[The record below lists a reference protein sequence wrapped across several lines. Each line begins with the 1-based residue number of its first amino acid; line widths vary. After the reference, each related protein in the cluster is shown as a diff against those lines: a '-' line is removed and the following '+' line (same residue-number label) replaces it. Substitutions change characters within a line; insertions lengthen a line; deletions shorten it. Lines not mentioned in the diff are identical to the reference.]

1 MSKLQKSIYNF
12 ITGKSRLRK
21 LVMSLAVVVVFVTT
35 YLLILPALTL
45 EKEEAAQQGGIDVPA
60 VTEVSETEEAV
71 SEEAAEAE
79 ETAEPE
85 TDGGTVE
92 ESEAAEP
99 EPASDTEQESDAS
112 EDGSAAADRGASME
126 KEVLTSDGRNYKVT
140 VEYSDDADIPENADL
155 SVTEIKE
162 KKGSVDGA
170 TEYEE
175 YIAKTQEALG
185 LESGAFEY
193 IRIFD
198 IKIVD
203 ENGEKVTIS
212 APVDVK
218 LELADK
224 DSSKKAEA
232 STQVVHF
239 ADGAENGEVVEKV
252 EVDGEA
258 VSFEAEGFSAY
269 AIVEG
274 PAAVPLGW
282 HKVESLEQLA
292 EMAAYGLYIG
302 QVDGY
307 YLTDGVGNVNNTS
320 RTGIIKTK
328 PAQSSPGFHT
338 ILKLWKAEL
347 INTKYTALM
356 EMRKNI

>member
-126 KEVLTSDGRNYKVT
+126 KDNFK
-140 VEYSDDADIPENADL
+140 
-155 SVTEIKE
+155 
-162 KKGSVDGA
+162 
-170 TEYEE
+170 
-175 YIAKTQEALG
+175 
-185 LESGAFEY
+185 
-193 IRIFD
+193 
-198 IKIVD
+198 
-203 ENGEKVTIS
+203 
-212 APVDVK
+212 
-218 LELADK
+218 
-224 DSSKKAEA
+224 
-232 STQVVHF
+232 
-239 ADGAENGEVVEKV
+239 
-252 EVDGEA
+252 
-258 VSFEAEGFSAY
+258 
-269 AIVEG
+269 
-274 PAAVPLGW
+274 
-282 HKVESLEQLA
+282 
-292 EMAAYGLYIG
+292 
-302 QVDGY
+302 
-307 YLTDGVGNVNNTS
+307 
-320 RTGIIKTK
+320 
-328 PAQSSPGFHT
+328 
-338 ILKLWKAEL
+338 
-347 INTKYTALM
+347 
-356 EMRKNI
+356 

>member
-71 SEEAAEAE
+71 SEEAAETE

-85 TDGGTVE
+85 TDGGTE
-92 ESEAAEP
+92 KDFEAAEP
-99 EPASDTEQESDAS
+99 ESAPDAEKESDV
-112 EDGSAAADRGASME
+112 E
-126 KEVLTSDGRNYKVT
+126 KDVLTSDGRNYKVT

-307 YLTDGVGNVNNTS
+307 YLTDGVGNVNNT
-320 RTGIIKTK
+320 RAVLQA
-328 PAQSSPGFHT
+328 PARFHT
-338 ILKLWKAEL
+338 FLKLWKAEL